1 MAKKNS
7 DTIREVLRD
16 IHLGESLVGTT
27 PTRTIWSKKHDDG
40 SVEETTQTT
49 REFTIKPSK
58 TGAKLGAIAG
68 AVAGG
73 VIGEYIPFIGGHV
86 CAAVG
91 AIIGGIAGWIFG
103 PA

>member
-16 IHLGESLVGTT
+16 IPLGESVVGTT
-27 PTRTIWSKKHDDG
+27 KTIRTWSKHRDDG